1 MAHVPQDPD
10 FEARVRRSFAR
21 QRFMETLGAA
31 IERVAPGEVDVAVP
45 FAEKLQQH
53 HGFLHA
59 GVGTTLMDNAC
70 GYAALT
76 LMPPGA
82 AVLSVEFKVNL
93 LSPGKGES
101 FVARG
106 RVLRHGRTVTVCTAD
121 LVARHG
127 GVEKLV
133 ATMTGTM
140 MTVVGRGIED

>member
-1 MAHVPQDPD
+1 MSHVPQDPD

-21 QRFMETLGAA
+21 QPFMETLGAA
-31 IERVAPGEVDVAVP
+31 VERVAPGEVDIAVP
-45 FAEKLQQH
+45 FADKLRQH

-76 LMPPGA
+76 LMPTGA

-121 LVARHG
+121 LVARHRG
-127 GVEKLV
+127 AEKLV